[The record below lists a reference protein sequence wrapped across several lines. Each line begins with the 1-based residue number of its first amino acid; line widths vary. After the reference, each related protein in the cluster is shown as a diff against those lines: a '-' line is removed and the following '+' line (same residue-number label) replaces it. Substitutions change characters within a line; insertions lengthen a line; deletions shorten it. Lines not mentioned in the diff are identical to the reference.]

1 MPVRFRLTTLAAAC
15 ALALLSP
22 ATAGADDGQVVN
34 DPTLAQYMRIAAGY
48 WGAPEPHCEGP
59 DGQSISPYAVMADD
73 PNPSV
78 AAWAEMPGCRI
89 WLDADYWPAPPSEQY
104 CNLIAH
110 EWGHLLGYPHSED
123 SHNLM
128 WVSGPTTWSR
138 AASPTGGRSSRRDPR
153 LCAAPKKKKRKLGDK
168 AKRGSRRCAKAGRSN
183 ARRHGKTVKRHA
195 RKRCPRARQVARRRK

>member
-1 MPVRFRLTTLAAAC
+1 MRFRLTTLAAAC
-15 ALALLSP
+15 ALALLP
-22 ATAGADDGQVVN
+22 AATAAADDGQVVN

-59 DGQSISPYAVMADD
+59 NGESIAPYAVMADD

-110 EWGHLLGYPHSED
+110 EWGHLLGHPHSED

-128 WVSGPTTWSR
+128 WGQWTNNVVPGCV
-138 AASPTGGRSSRRDPR
+138 AYRRQIFAQGSAPV
-153 LCAAPKKKKRKLGDK
+153 AAPKKKKRKLGDK

-183 ARRHGKTVKRHA
+183 SRRHGKTVKRH
-195 RKRCPRARQVARRRK
+195 RKRCPRARQGARRRR